1 MGRLVLAAAAVLLC
15 ADGFVTQRR
24 RAIRAHVKSS
34 DGGEAEGAEGAA
46 AELPIDFGSSGT
58 SWRFEWVEPAPTA
71 SAWDGRDVVTGA
83 TAFVTCHLFA
93 TLASAAKPRIG
104 EFKPAGLDTLRWA
117 FAKGGQKDA
126 ALLDAIAQARTQGT
140 KRFLKR
146 HQELTAAEREDA
158 RANFDRIDKDGS
170 GYLDVNEIRLALL
183 EMNDIAV
190 PSLRDCQ
197 ARLRLFDS
205 DGNGELDF
213 DEFCLMMASARGT
226 SRRGKLSWVKSLLTS
241 ESAGP
246 VAPKKPPTYRLSKK
260 ERDDARVNFG
270 RIDADGSG
278 TLDVGEVHQALIAMD
293 YIVSLQDCKMRL
305 QEFDVDGNGEL
316 DFDEFCLM
324 MASTKG
330 GASLESK
337 GKASWAKSLLLG
349 DSSRSTKS
357 AVERDAT
364 SRPSRVRSVPSVKS
378 VPSKPST

>member
-1 MGRLVLAAAAVLLC
+1 M
-15 ADGFVTQRR
+15 
-24 RAIRAHVKSS
+24 
-34 DGGEAEGAEGAA
+34 
-46 AELPIDFGSSGT
+46 
-58 SWRFEWVEPAPTA
+58 
-71 SAWDGRDVVTGA
+71 
-83 TAFVTCHLFA
+83 
-93 TLASAAKPRIG
+93 PR
-104 EFKPAGLDTLRWA
+104 
-117 FAKGGQKDA
+117 
-126 ALLDAIAQARTQGT
+126 
-140 KRFLKR
+140 
-146 HQELTAAEREDA
+146 
-158 RANFDRIDKDGS
+158 
-170 GYLDVNEIRLALL
+170 
-183 EMNDIAV
+183 
-190 PSLRDCQ
+190 
-197 ARLRLFDS
+197 
-205 DGNGELDF
+205 
-213 DEFCLMMASARGT
+213 
-226 SRRGKLSWVKSLLTS
+226 
-241 ESAGP
+241 P